1 MNMISTGAF
10 LNEMGASNKQPT
22 TAEKFAAVWE
32 KKNAKAARAG
42 GVSLMALSLAA
53 CGSSSTTT
61 TTTTTTDTTTTTTP
75 TAKTLTLTSGVD
87 TGTDFTGGGAGDTF
101 IADNTPTLDASS
113 TADTLDGGAGSDTLI
128 IYSDGGAPGLPSLT
142 SIETVKIY
150 DQNDDVTLDAIDQ
163 ASVTTVDLIRGDGAL
178 TLTVPVN
185 VGAVGLTNITLDGTG
200 GLTGIT
206 VAGAAT
212 ATAMTLNVDRI
223 STKAGTTDENIAIT
237 GAKIATVNVN
247 AIGTKSSVDD
257 LDVAGAATI
266 NLDAS
271 VGFTASNILTTST
284 AGTLNI
290 TGAGAVSIGA
300 LDDGIDTVAAGT
312 ATGAITMTAPNDN
325 ADAVIT
331 LGSGADVFTTDDDG
345 FATTDKFVVDA
356 GAGTDT
362 LVQAAADDF
371 DTAAEGARYKNF
383 ETLRSALDQDMSL
396 VAGLTGL
403 EVTGG
408 TAKAYTKMT
417 AAQLGNVKFTGD
429 NTTSTTFTLADATGT
444 ADTATF
450 TLASATATTN
460 VDVIGVAVVGVETV
474 NIIASTGTN
483 TTGDSDFG
491 FLANSADSVKAVNIS
506 GSADVDLNIVA
517 NTFDVVAAT
526 IDASGLTGTGHLEI
540 TGGTLLTGSKVI
552 GSDNGDTIAVSST
565 TGTTYQTGAGDDSL
579 TGSVADLVQT
589 GSDDT
594 KIDGGAG
601 TDKITLDDTTTT
613 LTDNHF
619 MALSNM
625 ETLALSNTVGDLV
638 ITTGAA
644 FNTAFAS
651 GATITTGILAATK
664 DIDFNGGL
672 ATVDIKLTVDAT
684 SIVGAATDVQ
694 AIDTGSGND
703 TVTFTGDATYVGIA
717 GGAGGT
723 ITIDTNAG
731 DDTISVT
738 VGTLVQDTTHAITI
752 TGGTG
757 VDKITKVGVN
767 ADDAQGVAHFVFA
780 AGDSTTTAY
789 DTVVGFDSAT
799 ASVFSDGLLFDGTAA
814 VGTVGTHN
822 DYGTIASS
830 STTAGVAQF
839 DDAAGFATA
848 LVISATNLAD
858 VIGYLAANTATNDTV
873 AFAFDKD
880 GNGTNDSTMVYHNY
894 TTDSL
899 VLLDGLTGV
908 DSLITT
914 NASAG
919 TGDVFIA

>member
-10 LNEMGASNKQPT
+10 LNEMDASNKQEGIS
-22 TAEKFAAVWE
+22 EKFVRVWE

-53 CGSSSTTT
+53 CGSSSTT

-101 IADNTPTLDASS
+101 VADNTPTLDASS

-150 DQNDDVTLDAIDQ
+150 DQNADVTFDAIDQ

-223 STKAGTTDENIAIT
+223 STNAGTTDENIAIT

-284 AGTLNI
+284 TGTLNI

-300 LDDGIDTVAAGT
+300 LDDGIDTVAAGN

-383 ETLRSALDQDMSL
+383 ETLRSAVDQDMSL

-408 TAKAYTKMT
+408 TAKSYTKMT
-417 AAQLGNVKFTGD
+417 AAQLGNVKFTGN

-460 VDVIGVAVVGVETV
+460 VDVIGVSVVGVETV
-474 NIIASTGTN
+474 NIVATTGTN

-491 FLANSADSVKAVNIS
+491 FLANKADSVKAVNIS

-540 TGGTLLTGSKVI
+540 TGGVLVKGSKVI
-552 GSDNGDTIAVSST
+552 GSDNGDTIVVSTT
-565 TGTTYQTGAGDDSL
+565 TGTTYQTGAGDDKITSAAASL
-579 TGSVADLVQT
+579 AQT
-589 GSDDT
+589 GSDDNS
-594 KIDGGAG
+594 IDAGAG
-601 TDKITLDDTTTT
+601 TDTLHISDNGSTM
-613 LTDNHF
+613 TDNHF
-619 MALSNM
+619 MGVSGAEKIVYDDGGAVSLTTGSAFASAFASGVTITAAGMDDAATFTYAGGTYTGDTTIALTSAGLGNATG
-625 ETLALSNTVGDLV
+625 ENLT
-638 ITTGAA
+638 ITTGA
-644 FNTAFAS
+644 
-651 GATITTGILAATK
+651 GA
-664 DIDFNGGL
+664 
-672 ATVDIKLTVDAT
+672 
-684 SIVGAATDVQ
+684 
-694 AIDTGSGND
+694 D
-703 TVTFTGDATYVGIA
+703 TVTVTASNWVGVAGDTSVISVTSG
-717 GGAGGT
+717 
-723 ITIDTNAG
+723 AG
-731 DDTISVT
+731 DDTITLKGYNLAANTTT
-738 VGTLVQDTTHAITI
+738 VAIEVNAGTGKDTITFDGDNGAGATAYANITI
-752 TGGTG
+752 AGGDSTLTAY
-757 VDKITKVGVN
+757 DKITGFEVG
-767 ADDAQGVAHFVFA
+767 DATNY
-780 AGDSTTTAY
+780 S
-789 DTVVGFDSAT
+789 SA
-799 ASVFSDGLLFDGTAA
+799 LNFDGTAA
-814 VGTVGTHN
+814 KATAVTADGIAGYTSAELT
-822 DYGTIASS
+822 YTIS
-830 STTAGVAQF
+830 
-839 DDAAGFATA
+839 AAGILTFAGT
-848 LVISATNLAD
+848 SAASL
-858 VIGYLAANTATNDTV
+858 TV
-873 AFAFDKD
+873 AEALGIMDKEITTSTHTAIWTD
-880 GNGTNDSTMVYHNY
+880 G
-894 TTDSL
+894 TDSYVFNAHANGDSVVHL
-899 VLLDGLTGV
+899 AGLTGV
-908 DSLITT
+908 DALITT
-914 NASAG
+914 AG
-919 TGDVFIA
+919 TGANDLLIL